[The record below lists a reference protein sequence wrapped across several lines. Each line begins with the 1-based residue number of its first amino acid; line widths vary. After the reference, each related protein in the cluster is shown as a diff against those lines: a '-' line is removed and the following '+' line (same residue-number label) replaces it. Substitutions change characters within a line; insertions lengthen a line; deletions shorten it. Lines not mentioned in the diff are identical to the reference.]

1 MRHQKFTYND
11 IIVDKPAFRSL
22 VTEGPAFQFDM
33 SDIARIRIEIGNL
46 IDNLSKPY
54 LKMKEEEKK
63 QERAKKAKR
72 RENANI
78 NSINQEATSE
88 NLSKRTTT
96 ASAEANVDGGK
107 TEPKPKTE
115 KNTSP
120 PSETETSAM
129 STTIEAGGAS
139 SDTAMSTS
147 DVDNGSPDTA
157 DEANSQK
164 DADGDVRMSSSEEK
178 ENIVNQEESHDGSTG
193 DGVSPQKL
201 ASDQQGMDEESV
213 RADAVTSP
221 LL

>member
-1 MRHQKFTYND
+1 MEIQTWQCILHTYCRHLRWGKHT
-11 IIVDKPAFRSL
+11 
-22 VTEGPAFQFDM
+22 G
-33 SDIARIRIEIGNL
+33 IRL
-46 IDNLSKPY
+46 KTRKTVFSSKCH
-54 LKMKEEEKK
+54 K
-63 QERAKKAKR
+63 
-72 RENANI
+72 I
-78 NSINQEATSE
+78 SE

-129 STTIEAGGAS
+129 STTPEAGGAS

-147 DVDNGSPDTA
+147 DVDIGSPDTA
-157 DEANSQK
+157 DGANSQK